1 MKKVVEVSKD
11 QTYIVDMMKKTRRR
25 PSGPTLKD
33 KQSAKTKAALIKA
46 AKKLFEEYG
55 YHNVSVTDIA
65 RAAGVSHSMINVHF
79 NAKAGLLYQIIHESN
94 VAQTEEV
101 TELLQQG
108 GTVIERLERIVRSFA
123 EHDLKDPAL
132 LAVMQSYFWAW
143 PQETEEENREQLAE
157 ALTPARQVLKDG
169 VASGALKADL
179 DLDRAIRAVFAIY
192 TMGLRPAVYEGA
204 SIDNCVAEIMAQV
217 GMLLRL

>member
-1 MKKVVEVSKD
+1 
-11 QTYIVDMMKKTRRR
+11 MMKKTRRR

-143 PQETEEENREQLAE
+143 LQETEEENREQLAE